1 MFCFVVFSFQENSLQ
16 SKTGL
21 HCCHLCTKF
30 YNKGLSSIPR
40 CHSSI
45 GAAKLFSILV
55 QVNFK
60 LLFSVDWDCMTRAG
74 RNNDNE
80 VHLEKPLC
88 NIEFKDYIIES
99 PPDATTTF
107 RDRAHLFITSKISSD
122 HEDPCL
128 VSYFFKLIF
137 WSD

>member
-1 MFCFVVFSFQENSLQ
+1 MARRLGTQSVRRGSNPGGACRSVSVSLDIGGSFVL
-16 SKTGL
+16 
-21 HCCHLCTKF
+21 
-30 YNKGLSSIPR
+30 
-40 CHSSI
+40 
-45 GAAKLFSILV
+45 
-55 QVNFK
+55 
-60 LLFSVDWDCMTRAG
+60 SVDWDCMSCAG
-74 RNNDNE
+74 RNNENE

-107 RDRAHLFITSKISSD
+107 RERTHLFITSKISSD

-128 VSYFFKLIF
+128 VSYYFKLIF